1 MKTFIQF
8 VNEAVQPPAEK
19 PPRKIAGHT
28 FAEEQIEE
36 QEPEAPAPPKKN

>member
-19 PPRKIAGHT
+19 PVEKARRKIAGRAGSARAT
-28 FAEEQIEE
+28 GEELM
-36 QEPEAPAPPKKN
+36 A